1 MRRIV
6 VPGGPSFSLAAETS
20 TIVPAGTNGGTVLG
34 RVPAQGRD
42 DGAMGP
48 QRGPAIARIAV
59 ILLMWLL
66 GIGQALAQPV
76 TSATDLAGLF
86 VRGCLPFAGDPDRLR
101 GWAAGIPLPVV
112 PEPARSAFLN
122 GAPGQVFDA
131 TTPSGKFVLVSSD
144 DGLCSCITN
153 ETTGAAVWAALEA
166 SLRQIGLGFQLVIER
181 DDKRATD
188 LHYREY
194 VANRDGQ
201 TWRILAATVNGA
213 KGGQAMLTAG
223 R

>member
-1 MRRIV
+1 M
-6 VPGGPSFSLAAETS
+6 GPSVLAPADPLTVTS
-20 TIVPAGTNGGTVLG
+20 ARTG
-34 RVPAQGRD
+34 RGRVRRTVPAQGRD
-42 DGAMGP
+42 DAG
-48 QRGPAIARIAV
+48 QRPRCGSAVPRIAV
-59 ILLMWLL
+59 ILLMWLV
-66 GIGQALAQPV
+66 GIGPALAQPV
-76 TSATDLAGLF
+76 TSETDLAGLF

-101 GWAAGIPLPVV
+101 GWAAGIPLPIV

-153 ETTGAAVWAALEA
+153 EATGSAVWAALEA
-166 SLRQIGLGFQLVIER
+166 SLRQVGLGFQLVIER
-181 DDKRATD
+181 QDKRAAD

-194 VANRDGQ
+194 IANRDGQ
-201 TWRILAATVNGA
+201 TWRILAATVNGPTR
-213 KGGQAMLTAG
+213 GQAMLTAG

>member
-1 MRRIV
+1 MRR
-6 VPGGPSFSLAAETS
+6 LAW
-20 TIVPAGTNGGTVLG
+20 
-34 RVPAQGRD
+34 
-42 DGAMGP
+42 
-48 QRGPAIARIAV
+48 
-59 ILLMWLL
+59 LMCLL
-66 GIGQALAQPV
+66 GIGPALAQPV
-76 TSATDLAGLF
+76 TSATELAGLF
-86 VRGCLPFAGDPDRLR
+86 VQGCLPFAGDPDRLR
-101 GWAAGIPLPVV
+101 GWASNVPLPTV
-112 PEPARSAFLN
+112 PEPARSVFLN

-153 ETTGAAVWAALEA
+153 EATGAAVWAALETA
-166 SLRQIGLGFQLVIER
+166 LRQSGLGFDLVIER

-194 VANRDGQ
+194 IANRDGK

-213 KGGQAMLTAG
+213 RGGQAMLTAG

>member
-1 MRRIV
+1 MRRI
-6 VPGGPSFSLAAETS
+6 A
-20 TIVPAGTNGGTVLG
+20 
-34 RVPAQGRD
+34 
-42 DGAMGP
+42 
-48 QRGPAIARIAV
+48 
-59 ILLMWLL
+59 LLLWLF
-66 GIGQALAQPV
+66 GIGPALAQPA

-86 VRGCLPFAGDPDRLR
+86 VQGCVPFAGDPDRLR
-101 GWAAGIPLPVV
+101 GWAAKVPLPTV

-153 ETTGAAVWAALEA
+153 EATGTAVWTALEA
-166 SLRQIGLGFQLVIER
+166 ALRQIGLGVELVIER
-181 DDKRATD
+181 DDKRAAD

-201 TWRILAATVNGA
+201 TWRILAATVNGP